1 MNISDWLKTIGSG
14 VEEFAENH
22 VGLPIILILLAL
34 MALFRPE
41 VVYEFFFP
49 TKRRRNETD

>member
-34 MALFRPE
+34 VALFRPE